1 MSGRSPFYMRVFS
14 DTTYTVMCGFFLLKA
29 IAIFS
34 KCSLLLLLFFTK
46 ILSPTLTTIL
56 YFMYSLNVFTV
67 KFFMSGK
74 APL

>member
-1 MSGRSPFYMRVFS
+1 MSGKSSFYMCVFS
-14 DTTYTVMCGFFLLKA
+14 DTTYTVIYGFFLLKA

-46 ILSPTLTTIL
+46 ILSPALTTIL
-56 YFMYSLNVFTV
+56 YFIYSLNAFTV
-67 KFFMSGK
+67 KLFMFGK

>member
-1 MSGRSPFYMRVFS
+1 VSGRSSLYMRVFS
-14 DTTYTVMCGFFLLKA
+14 DTTYTVIYGFFLLKT

-46 ILSPTLTTIL
+46 ILSPALTTIL
-56 YFMYSLNVFTV
+56 YFMYSLNVFMV
-67 KFFMSGK
+67 KLFMSGK

>member
-1 MSGRSPFYMRVFS
+1 MSGKSSFYMCVFS
-14 DTTYTVMCGFFLLKA
+14 DTTYTVIYGFFLLKA

-46 ILSPTLTTIL
+46 ILSPALTTIL
-56 YFMYSLNVFTV
+56 YFIYSLNVFTV

>member
-1 MSGRSPFYMRVFS
+1 MSGKSSFYMCVFS
-14 DTTYTVMCGFFLLKA
+14 DTTYTVIYGFFLLKA

-46 ILSPTLTTIL
+46 ILSPALTTIL
-56 YFMYSLNVFTV
+56 YFIYSLNAFTV
-67 KFFMSGK
+67 KLFMSGK